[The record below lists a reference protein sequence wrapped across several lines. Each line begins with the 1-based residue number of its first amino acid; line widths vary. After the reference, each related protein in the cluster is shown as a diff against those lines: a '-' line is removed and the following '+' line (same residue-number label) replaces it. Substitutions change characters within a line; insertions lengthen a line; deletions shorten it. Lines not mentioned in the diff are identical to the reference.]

1 MFRFFLIVHNHYN
14 PSHTLLY
21 SLLMRYLFPSHCY
34 CLKTH
39 QCLLLFQDIRLHFSV
54 LLSLL
59 VQVYSYF
66 HHYFQAV
73 RNSYNPTHILFR
85 LPLVPMYALLLL
97 LLLLYLLNIDFPT
110 LRLLLAVPLFCLHH
124 SLIPA
129 VHNCYSP
136 MTILFRLFLRQNY
149 YNILQ
154 LLRLLLS
161 NQCFRLRFLLLQVM
175 KN

>member
-21 SLLMRYLFPSHCY
+21 SLLMRYLFHRHCY
-34 CLKTH
+34 CYRLKTH
-39 QCLLLFQDIRLHFSV
+39 YQCLLLFQDIRLHFSV

-85 LPLVPMYALLLL
+85 LPLVPMYDVLLL
-97 LLLLYLLNIDFPT
+97 LLLLYLSNIDFPM
-110 LRLLLAVPLFCLHH
+110 LRLTLAVPLFCLYCL
-124 SLIPA
+124 LIPA
-129 VHNCYSP
+129 VHNCYNP
-136 MTILFRLFLRQNY
+136 MTILFRLF
-149 YNILQ
+149 
-154 LLRLLLS
+154 
-161 NQCFRLRFLLLQVM
+161 
-175 KN
+175 

>member
-97 LLLLYLLNIDFPT
+97 LLLLYLSNIDFPM
-110 LRLLLAVPLFCLHH
+110 LRLIPSVV
-124 SLIPA
+124 LIGLRCCRFQEIHIHY
-129 VHNCYSP
+129 VP
-136 MTILFRLFLRQNY
+136 MTIHFRLF
-149 YNILQ
+149 
-154 LLRLLLS
+154 
-161 NQCFRLRFLLLQVM
+161 
-175 KN
+175 